1 MAKSSRRQRRK
12 LKAEINVVPYIDV
25 TLVLLIIFMITTPL
39 LNLGVD
45 IELPRSD
52 ARSLDVDR
60 EPVLVT
66 VDHEGVLFLTMGEEE
81 RETVDDAT
89 LVAKVGAFVR
99 NNPEIPVL
107 VGGDGRVDY
116 AQVYQVLV
124 LLQQADV
131 PKVGLMSQPLETDGA
146 GN

>member
-1 MAKSSRRQRRK
+1 MAARRQRRK

-25 TLVLLIIFMITTPL
+25 TLVLLIIFMITAPL

-52 ARSLDVDR
+52 ARSLNVDS

-66 VDHEGVLFLTMGEEE
+66 VDQDGALFLTLGKEE
-81 RETVDDAT
+81 REAVDAQT
-89 LVAKVGAFVR
+89 LVARVGAFVR
-99 NNPEIPVL
+99 NNPQVPVL

-116 AQVYQVLV
+116 QQVYQALV
-124 LLQQADV
+124 LLQQAEV
-131 PKVGLMSQPLETDGA
+131 AKVGLMSQPIPTSPA

>member
-1 MAKSSRRQRRK
+1 MASRRKRRA

-25 TLVLLIIFMITTPL
+25 TLVLLIIFMITAPM

-45 IELPRSD
+45 IELPKSD
-52 ARSLDVDR
+52 ARTLDIDR

-66 VDHEGVLFLTMGEEE
+66 IDQAGQMYLTLGEAA
-81 RETVDDAT
+81 RETVDAET
-89 LVAKVGAFVR
+89 LVSKVGAFVR

-116 AQVYQVLV
+116 GRIYQALVVL
-124 LLQQADV
+124 QKADV
-131 PKVGLMSQPLETDGA
+131 PKVGLMSQPLDGA
-146 GN
+146 PPTP

>member
-1 MAKSSRRQRRK
+1 MASRRKRRA

-25 TLVLLIIFMITTPL
+25 TLVLLIIFMITAPM

-45 IELPRSD
+45 IELPKSD
-52 ARSLDVDR
+52 ARSLDIDR

-66 VDHEGVLFLTMGEEE
+66 VDQSGQLFLTLGEEP
-81 RETVDDAT
+81 RETIEADA

-116 AQVYQVLV
+116 AQIYQALV
-124 LLQQADV
+124 LLQQAEV
-131 PKVGLMSQPLETDGA
+131 PKVGLMSQPVDSDPTTP
-146 GN
+146 

>member
-1 MAKSSRRQRRK
+1 MASRRKRRP

-25 TLVLLIIFMITTPL
+25 TLVLLIIFMITAPM

-52 ARSLDVDR
+52 ARALNVDS

-66 VDHEGVLFLTMGEEE
+66 IDRDQQLFLTLGSEP
-81 RETVDDAT
+81 REAVDPEI
-89 LVAKVGAFVR
+89 LVAKIGAFVR
-99 NNPEIPVL
+99 NNPQVPVL

-116 AQVYQVLV
+116 GSVYQVLT
-124 LLQQADV
+124 LLQQAEV
-131 PKVGLMSQPLETDGA
+131 GKVGLMSQPANDE
-146 GN
+146 

>member
-1 MAKSSRRQRRK
+1 MAARRQRQ

-25 TLVLLIIFMITTPL
+25 TLVLLIIFMITAPL

-52 ARSLDVDR
+52 ARSLNVDS

-66 VDHEGVLFLTMGEEE
+66 VDQDGALFLTLGKEE
-81 RETVDDAT
+81 REAVDAQT
-89 LVAKVGAFVR
+89 LVARVGAFVR
-99 NNPEIPVL
+99 NNPQVPVL

-116 AQVYQVLV
+116 QQVYQALV
-124 LLQQADV
+124 LLQQAEV
-131 PKVGLMSQPLETDGA
+131 AKVGLMSQPIPTSPA

>member
-1 MAKSSRRQRRK
+1 MAARRQRRK

-25 TLVLLIIFMITTPL
+25 TLVLLIIFMITAPL

-52 ARSLDVDR
+52 ARSLNVDS

-66 VDHEGVLFLTMGEEE
+66 VDQAGAMFLTLGGEP
-81 RETVDDAT
+81 REAVDADA

-99 NNPEIPVL
+99 NNPQVPVL

-116 AQVYQVLV
+116 QQVYQTLV
-124 LLQQADV
+124 LLQQAEV
-131 PKVGLMSQPLETDGA
+131 GKVGLMSQPVPTTPA

>member
-1 MAKSSRRQRRK
+1 MASRRKRRA

-25 TLVLLIIFMITTPL
+25 TLVLLIIFMITAPM

-45 IELPRSD
+45 IELPKSD
-52 ARSLDVDR
+52 ARSLDIDK

-66 VDHEGVLFLTMGEEE
+66 VDQAGQMYLTLGEEP
-81 RETVDDAT
+81 RETVDAET
-89 LVAKVGAFVR
+89 LVAKIGAFVR
-99 NNPEIPVL
+99 NNPNIPVL

-116 AQVYQVLV
+116 AQVYQALV

-131 PKVGLMSQPLETDGA
+131 PKVGLMSQPLDSDAPTR
-146 GN
+146 